1 VSNCFDRA
9 MSRTL
14 LLIRHGQIRANVRGR
29 WHGATD
35 SPLTSAGRREAVRVA
50 RRITRDWS
58 ALGSIYS
65 SPLQRCLDTADAIAA
80 SVGCPVLVEDDL
92 REYSVGELE
101 DCSFAA
107 LHAQH
112 DFFQRI
118 RHDRDFAPR
127 GGESLNGVARRVV
140 AALQRIHASSGS
152 TEPIAVVGHGAAL
165 AIALAS
171 LLDADPSHWTNYRL
185 DNCSIT
191 ELQLEPKPLVAA
203 FNRIE
208 HL

>member
-1 VSNCFDRA
+1 VASGCVDDTVSRA
-9 MSRTL
+9 L

-35 SPLTSAGRREAVRVA
+35 SPLTATGRRQALRVA
-50 RRITRDWS
+50 RRIAREWHG
-58 ALGSIYS
+58 LGSIYS
-65 SPLQRCLDTADAIAA
+65 SPLQRCRDTADVIAQI
-80 SVGCPVLVEDDL
+80 VGCPVLLEDDL

-107 LHAQH
+107 LHEQH

-118 RHDRDFAPR
+118 RQDRDFAPR
-127 GGESLNGVARRVV
+127 GGESLNAVAQRVV
-140 AALQRIHASSGS
+140 AALQRIHAAGSG
-152 TEPIAVVGHGAAL
+152 PVAVVGHGAAL

-171 LLDADPSHWTNYRL
+171 LLDADPSHWTNYRCE
-185 DNCSIT
+185 NCSIT
-191 ELQLEPKPLVAA
+191 ELQLEPEPLVAA